1 MTIVERDT
9 LLALIKGLTTYEN
22 VSQRYEGDKVINERN
37 IKILENIIKNMS
49 HNEEFDSYYRSAD
62 TCHADA
68 YGDLFSNPNHG

>member
-22 VSQRYEGDKVINERN
+22 ESQFYEGDKVINEHN
-37 IKILENIIKNMS
+37 IKILESTIKTMS
-49 HNEEFDSYYRSAD
+49 HSDEIDSYNRSAD

-68 YGDLFSNPNHG
+68 YGDLFSSQYD